1 MKTINAV
8 VAMLILLVP
17 LPSHSQGMPDVAK
30 LKAAQKEAMT
40 KLAAMDGE
48 WRGTAWTRL
57 PNGEKREVTQ
67 TERIGLMLDGAV
79 RVIEGRGY
87 LPDGSTGF
95 NAFGIISFNNATGTY
110 SMRSYAEGRMGDFP
124 FAPTATGYTWE
135 TPAGGSAVMRY
146 TATIKDGTLNEVGDY
161 VLPDKPPVRVFEMT
175 LKRLGDSAWPG
186 AGAVPY
192 K

>member
-1 MKTINAV
+1 
-8 VAMLILLVP
+8 MLVLLVP
-17 LPSHSQGMPDVAK
+17 LPSHSQGAPDVAK
-30 LKAAQKEAMT
+30 LKSAQKEAMT

-175 LKRLGDSAWPG
+175 LKRLGDSAWPA